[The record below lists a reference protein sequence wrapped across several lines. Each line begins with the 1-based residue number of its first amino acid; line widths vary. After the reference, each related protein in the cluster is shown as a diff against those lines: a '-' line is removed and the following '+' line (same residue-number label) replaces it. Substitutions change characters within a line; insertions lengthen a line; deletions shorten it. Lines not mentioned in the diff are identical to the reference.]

1 MPTAM
6 TGTFSRVPPLVL
18 PRQGHRLIFAFDD
31 LMDPQVLEKVCYEPR
46 LVGVA
51 RYTSKCFVINDAGV
65 ATLYPR
71 RASKVWGV
79 IWEISEFAQVGLD
92 LCLGVPSECERFGS
106 FAKGINGEMI
116 ASEYYGRR
124 NNRTRGLASPDYLD
138 KIIAAGQKHDLPAVY
153 LQELRCWRIPRPHEV
168 GA

>member
-1 MPTAM
+1 MA
-6 TGTFSRVPPLVL
+6 GTFSRVPPLVL
-18 PRQGHRLIFAFDD
+18 PRQGHRLILVFDD
-31 LMDPQVLEKVCYEPR
+31 LMDPAALEAVCYEPN

-71 RASKVWGV
+71 RDSEVWGV

-106 FAKGINGEMI
+106 FARGINGEMI

-124 NNRTRGLASPDYLD
+124 NNRTRGLASSNYLD
-138 KIIAAGQKHDLPAVY
+138 KIIAAGQTHGLPASY
-153 LQELRCWRIPRPHEV
+153 LKELRRWQV
-168 GA
+168 TKAA

>member
-1 MPTAM
+1 MPTTM
-6 TGTFSRVPPLVL
+6 SGTFSRVPPLVL
-18 PRQGHRLIFAFDD
+18 PRQGHRLILAFDD
-31 LMDPQVLEKVCYEPR
+31 KMDPATLEAVCYEPR

-71 RASKVWGV
+71 RDSEVWGV
-79 IWEISEFAQVGLD
+79 IWEISDVAQVGLD
-92 LCLGVPSECERFGS
+92 LCLGVPDDCERFGS
-106 FAKGINGEMI
+106 FARGVNGELI

-138 KIIAAGQKHDLPAVY
+138 KIIAAGQHHGLPASY
-153 LQELRCWRIPRPHEV
+153 LQGLRRWQMPK
-168 GA
+168 AA

>member
-6 TGTFSRVPPLVL
+6 AGTLSRVPPLVL
-18 PRQGHRLIFAFDD
+18 PRQGHRLILVFDD
-31 LMDPQVLEKVCYEPR
+31 LMEPATLEAVCYEPR

-51 RYTSKCFVINDAGV
+51 RYTSKSFVINDAGL

-71 RASKVWGV
+71 RDLKVWGV
-79 IWEISEFAQVGLD
+79 IWEISDVAQVGLD
-92 LCLGVPSECERFGS
+92 LCLGVPNECERFGS
-106 FAKGINGEMI
+106 FARGVSGEMI

-124 NNRTRGLASPDYLD
+124 NNRTRGLASPEYLD
-138 KIIAAGQKHDLPAVY
+138 KIVAAGQQHGLPAAY
-153 LQELRCWRIPRPHEV
+153 LQELRRWELTK